1 MKTGDLVRLSDEGV
15 LPPDPTIGLVVD
27 MDALFVKFA
36 NRIARRKFVG
46 VLWVDGNGHIDYE
59 RKEWLE
65 VVNETG

>member
-1 MKTGDLVRLSDEGV
+1 MRLTDEGV

-27 MDALFVKFA
+27 MNALFV
-36 NRIARRKFVG
+36 NRIGVSRKTESPFVG

-65 VVNETG
+65 VVNGTG

>member
-1 MKTGDLVRLSDEGV
+1 MRLTDEGV

-27 MDALFVKFA
+27 MNALFV
-36 NRIARRKFVG
+36 NRVGAIRKTESPFVG

-65 VVNETG
+65 VVNESR